1 MYSRG
6 MRPFQPVVYLTNQMR
21 SLLEW
26 KGFVLSDL
34 FNFSSISQA
43 LEGEEIAKFLLLNSG
58 NEDTER
64 QLPHSLGTE
73 TIMNQW
79 SQEVSILDDEVL
91 KMSLKQ
97 VQDELVLKKHSA
109 LNKLLE
115 YPLKEDQPYELV
127 HDERFIFVVLQLDSN
142 ESNSLSDRKTI
153 DSLLQNNTMVK
164 ALTKDIIKTYGCY
177 FPYDVVSTSPWFS
190 SYIVQL

>member
-64 QLPHSLGTE
+64 QLLHSLGTE

-97 VQDELVLKKHSA
+97 VQDELVLKKH
-109 LNKLLE
+109 
-115 YPLKEDQPYELV
+115 
-127 HDERFIFVVLQLDSN
+127 RFLPF
-142 ESNSLSDRKTI
+142 K
-153 DSLLQNNTMVK
+153 
-164 ALTKDIIKTYGCY
+164 Y
-177 FPYDVVSTSPWFS
+177 
-190 SYIVQL
+190 